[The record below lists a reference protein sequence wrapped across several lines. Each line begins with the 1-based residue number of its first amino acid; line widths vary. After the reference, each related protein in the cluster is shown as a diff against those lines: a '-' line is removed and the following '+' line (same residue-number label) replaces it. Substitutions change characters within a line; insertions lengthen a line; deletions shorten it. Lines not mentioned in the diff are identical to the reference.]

1 MFRPL
6 TGDNALGSPPNYRL
20 RAPTARKRTNR
31 EPATVGPTSN
41 QKRQADRELNKTRF
55 HRQVWPTCCS
65 DVWFWASN
73 TFWAPGVPRDWVGAC
88 GSPHLTKGIQIQTL
102 RSILLEPAS
111 VASRGGR
118 FGQVATFVVWFR
130 PEGPGESRKIRGGQ
144 AVPLRQGGSLS
155 NFAVAISAAAGVAA
169 CRVRAV
175 PCRIRRLPAI
185 ACRGA
190 PPRCLCNCREGD
202 LGPGKLLFDLQR
214 PRRPKTSTQSATI
227 AGPIGWDPTF
237 WGPLLSPTVV
247 VSWALALPSLP
258 FDSVRT
264 ALKYVWRFVCVHV
277 CSPSVGRLAQRL
289 SRKASYQIRCPK
301 LAPFVWSAQTGSAE
315 LFRPGV

>member
-1 MFRPL
+1 MVSAFVWPV

-41 QKRQADRELNKTRF
+41 QKRQADLELNKTRF
-55 HRQVWPTCCS
+55 HRQVGPTCFS

-73 TFWAPGVPRDWVGAC
+73 SFWAPGVPRDWVGAC

-144 AVPLRQGGSLS
+144 AVPLRQGGSLR
-155 NFAVAISAAAGVAA
+155 ISFGKRDPKTV
-169 CRVRAV
+169 
-175 PCRIRRLPAI
+175 RIRSYRRAAFPDA
-185 ACRGA
+185 
-190 PPRCLCNCREGD
+190 
-202 LGPGKLLFDLQR
+202 GPWTLYCICGRPFFTEQR
-214 PRRPKTSTQSATI
+214 PLPCPPDWLPRLFTSLSGALEFPSSERHRVEVSQSVNVLGRFGQITWVHSGFKI
-227 AGPIGWDPTF
+227 GRAGKSPNL
-237 WGPLLSPTVV
+237 PLGRIYQADCLSAGGL
-247 VSWALALPSLP
+247 SHSS
-258 FDSVRT
+258 SVMGT
-264 ALKYVWRFVCVHV
+264 
-277 CSPSVGRLAQRL
+277 
-289 SRKASYQIRCPK
+289 
-301 LAPFVWSAQTGSAE
+301 
-315 LFRPGV
+315 